1 VKYPA
6 GSWWPANN
14 TGRCGRETEWES
26 FFGLLAVQ
34 IRTGF
39 MVLEAQKAK
48 GEAGQE
54 WDGVRNYQAR
64 NHMRAMEL
72 GDRGF
77 FYHSGAEKAVVGIVE
92 VIAPAHVESKDAT
105 GTWECVDI
113 KSVSDM
119 PDPVSLARIKS
130 EPRLKDMVLV
140 GNSRLSVQP
149 VREAEWELICRMGG
163 LDTK

>member
-1 VKYPA
+1 LAYWLFKSEPD
-6 GSWWPANN
+6 SWSW
-14 TGRCGRETEWES
+14 
-26 FFGLLAVQ
+26 
-34 IRTGF
+34 
-39 MVLEAQKAK
+39 EAQKAR

-64 NHMRAMEL
+64 NHMRAMQA

-77 FYHSGAEKAVVGIVE
+77 FYHSGGEKAVVGIVE
-92 VIAPAHVESKDAT
+92 VIALAHPESKDPT

-113 KSVSDM
+113 KAVADV
-119 PDPVSLARIKS
+119 PDPVTLGRIKA

-149 VREAEWELICRMGG
+149 VREAEWGLICGMGG
-163 LDTK
+163 LSA